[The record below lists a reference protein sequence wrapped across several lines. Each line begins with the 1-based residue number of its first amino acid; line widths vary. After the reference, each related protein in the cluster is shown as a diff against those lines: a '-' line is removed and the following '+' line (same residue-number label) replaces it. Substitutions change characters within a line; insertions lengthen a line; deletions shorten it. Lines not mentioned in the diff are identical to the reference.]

1 MKGKGNT
8 VLMKTRILLDK
19 AAVGITLLP
28 PNQRNIV
35 MDDPRISDFAL
46 GTVAWWYWD
55 ADQLRAG
62 RREFLGVEITDVAT
76 LKESDFAAIERLDLP
91 RIDCSEIDL
100 PDTTIVEVLR
110 WARRK
115 YISSPEA
122 FDQSRKAL
130 GTGPNRFATR
140 PTGSR

>member
-1 MKGKGNT
+1 
-8 VLMKTRILLDK
+8 
-19 AAVGITLLP
+19 
-28 PNQRNIV
+28 
-35 MDDPRISDFAL
+35 MDDPRLPDFAL

-62 RREFLGVEITDVAT
+62 RREFLGLEITDIAS
-76 LKESDFAAIERLDLP
+76 LKESDFAAIERLNLP
-91 RIDCSEIDL
+91 RVDCSEIDL

-115 YISSPEA
+115 YVSSPDA

-130 GTGPNRFATR
+130 GTGLNRFVTKPSRTR
-140 PTGSR
+140 

>member
-1 MKGKGNT
+1 VRT
-8 VLMKTRILLDK
+8 KTRIIIDK

-28 PNQRNIV
+28 EDKPNIV
-35 MDDPRISDFAL
+35 MDDPRLPDFAL
-46 GTVAWWYWD
+46 GTVGWWYWD

-62 RREFLGVEITDVAT
+62 RREFLGLEITDIAS
-76 LKESDFAAIERLDLP
+76 LKESDFAAIERLNLP
-91 RIDCSEIDL
+91 RVDCSEIDL

-115 YISSPEA
+115 YVSSPDA

-130 GTGPNRFATR
+130 GTGLNRFVTKPSRTR
-140 PTGSR
+140 

>member
-1 MKGKGNT
+1 VRT
-8 VLMKTRILLDK
+8 KTRIIIDK

-28 PNQRNIV
+28 EDKPNIV
-35 MDDPRISDFAL
+35 MDDPRLPDFAL

-62 RREFLGVEITDVAT
+62 RREFLGLEITDIAS
-76 LKESDFAAIERLDLP
+76 LKESDFAAIERLNLP
-91 RIDCSEIDL
+91 RVDCSEIDL

-115 YISSPEA
+115 YVSSPDA

-130 GTGPNRFATR
+130 GTGLNRFVTKPSRTR
-140 PTGSR
+140 